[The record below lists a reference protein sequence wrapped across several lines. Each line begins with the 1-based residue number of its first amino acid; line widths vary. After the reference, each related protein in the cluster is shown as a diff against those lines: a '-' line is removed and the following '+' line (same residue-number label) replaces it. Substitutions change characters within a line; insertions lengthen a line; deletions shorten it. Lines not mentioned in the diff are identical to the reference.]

1 MLKWIFF
8 LSIIFFLVVVFKK
21 HVKKDRKTRVIVK
34 RMWFGPPTKIPPAP
48 PVRWS
53 RYTSM

>member
-34 RMWFGPPTKIPPAP
+34 RMWFGPPTKIPGAP